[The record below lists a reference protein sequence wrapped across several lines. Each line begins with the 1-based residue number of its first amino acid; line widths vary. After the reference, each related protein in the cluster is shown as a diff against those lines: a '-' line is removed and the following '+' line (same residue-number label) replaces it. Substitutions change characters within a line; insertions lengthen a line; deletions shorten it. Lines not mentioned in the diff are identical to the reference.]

1 MSARSLFVVDAGPLT
16 TVQDRGRPGWAHLGV
31 PRAGAL
37 DAGAA
42 ALANRLVGNDDGAAL
57 LETTLGGVT
66 VRLAAAAT
74 VAVTGAACAVRVDG
88 RAVAFAEPVTVRAGA
103 EVVVGPAREGVRSYL
118 AVAGGVQVPPVLG
131 SRSTDTLAGVGPA
144 VLVAGAVLPL
154 GRPSARPAPVDAHAV
169 RRDGRPV
176 VLRFATGPRRDWFTG
191 PAVTTLTAAPYSVQA
206 DSNRVALRLDG
217 PRLERSRPGE
227 LPSEG
232 LVLGAVQVPASG
244 RPLVFLNDHPTTGGY
259 PVIGVVHPDDL
270 DACAQL
276 RPGELV
282 SFREE

>member
-1 MSARSLFVVDAGPLT
+1 MSARTLVVVDAGPLT
-16 TVQDRGRPGWAHLGV
+16 TVQDGGRPGWAHLGV

-42 ALANRLVGNDDGAAL
+42 ALANRLVGNDRDAAL

-66 VRLAAAAT
+66 VRLTSAAT
-74 VAVTGAACAVRVDG
+74 LAVSGASCEVRVDG
-88 RAVAFAEPVTVRAGA
+88 RAVAFAEPVTVHAGA
-103 EVVVGPAREGVRSYL
+103 EVVVGPARHGVRSYL
-118 AVAGGVQVPPVLG
+118 AVAGGVQVHPVLG
-131 SRSTDTLAGVGPA
+131 SRSTDTLAGVGPP

-154 GRPSARPAPVDAHAV
+154 GRPSGRPAPVDAHAV
-169 RRDGRPV
+169 RRSRGPV
-176 VLRFATGPRRDWFTG
+176 VLRFRAGPRRDWFSDT
-191 PAVTTLTAAPYSVQA
+191 ALATLTAAPYSVQA

-217 PRLERSRPGE
+217 PLLERSRPGE

-259 PVIGVVHPDDL
+259 PVLGVVHPDDL

-276 RPGELV
+276 RPGETV